1 MNILAFLSMLILVI
15 TILTLIFGVIAYFLY
30 KKREANKKNAN
41 KEMLYDEVLSEV
53 GGDYVFFE

>member
-1 MNILAFLSMLILVI
+1 MLILVI

-30 KKREANKKNAN
+30 KKREASKKNVN
-41 KEMLYDEVLSEV
+41 KEMLYDEILSEV

>member
-30 KKREANKKNAN
+30 KKREGSKKNVN